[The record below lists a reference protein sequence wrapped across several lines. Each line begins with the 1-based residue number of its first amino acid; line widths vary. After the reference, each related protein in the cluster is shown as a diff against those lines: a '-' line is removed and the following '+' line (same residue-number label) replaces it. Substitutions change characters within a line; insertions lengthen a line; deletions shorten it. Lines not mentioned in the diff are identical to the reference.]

1 MYRTADSIE
10 CLIEGIDMPD
20 NPILSG
26 LRVLVVEDDAL
37 ITMLLED
44 LLEECG
50 CQVVGPAATIAE
62 AKSLIEAATF
72 DVALLD
78 LNLGH
83 GQTTYDLA
91 GTLGGREVP
100 FAFVTGLDA
109 LSLRDPFKTST
120 TLQKPFRMDELER
133 VLTQLVASR
142 S

>member
-1 MYRTADSIE
+1 
-10 CLIEGIDMPD
+10 MPE

-37 ITMLLED
+37 IAMLLED
-44 LLEECG
+44 LLDECG

-62 AKSLIEAATF
+62 AQGLIEAAMF

-83 GQTTYDLA
+83 GETTYDLA
-91 GTLGGREVP
+91 SRLSVREVP

-109 LSLRDPFKTST
+109 QSLRDPYKTSP
-120 TLQKPFRMDELER
+120 TLQKPFRLEELER
-133 VLTQLVASR
+133 VLTRLGTPGS
-142 S
+142 

>member
-1 MYRTADSIE
+1 
-10 CLIEGIDMPD
+10 MPG

-44 LLEECG
+44 LLDECG
-50 CQVVGPAATIAE
+50 CRVVGPAATVAG
-62 AKSLIEAATF
+62 AQSLIEDSAF

-91 GTLGGREVP
+91 GTLGGRKVP

-109 LSLRDPFKTST
+109 LSLRDPYKTSP

-133 VLTQLVASR
+133 VLVHLVASR

>member
-1 MYRTADSIE
+1 
-10 CLIEGIDMPD
+10 MPD

-26 LRVLVVEDDAL
+26 LRVLLVEDDAL

-44 LLEECG
+44 LLVEFG
-50 CQVVGPAATIAE
+50 CQVVGPAANIA
-62 AKSLIEAATF
+62 AALSLIEAETI

-83 GQTTYDLA
+83 GQTTYQLA
-91 GTLGGREVP
+91 DRLGSDRVP

-109 LSLRDPFKTST
+109 LSLQDPYKSSP
-120 TLQKPFRMDELER
+120 TLQKPFRVDDLER
-133 VLTQLVASR
+133 VLTRLVTPR